1 MSGFSVNS
9 ALKWS
14 TMAIPILLL
23 AILFISMLFDLRT
36 RQVPAVLTLGSLLGA
51 AIFSLWQGNW
61 SPVVLVVALIWISDW
76 EPQAKRLAFS
86 TAAAAFAC
94 IFQPAV
100 SLLCL
105 AIFALWMLWEFDL
118 IGGAD
123 VKLLMAA
130 LLIFGNAA
138 LLLPVAMAGGVLGVL
153 ALLRK
158 QRQIPY
164 VPAIF
169 AGSTLFWITQIF

>member
-1 MSGFSVNS
+1 MV
-9 ALKWS
+9 
-14 TMAIPILLL
+14 IPIFLL

-51 AIFSLWQGNW
+51 VAFSLWQGIW
-61 SPVVLVVALIWISDW
+61 APVVLVVGLIWISDW
-76 EPQAKRLAFS
+76 EAQAKRLAFS
-86 TAAAAFAC
+86 TAAAVFVC
-94 IFQPAV
+94 IFQSAS

-105 AIFALWMLWEFDL
+105 VAFALWVLWEFGL

-123 VKLLMAA
+123 VKLILAA
-130 LLIFGNAA
+130 LLVFGNAA
-138 LLLPVAMAGGVLGVL
+138 VLLPVAIAGGVLGML

-158 QRQIPY
+158 QHQIPY